1 MVEWYLHSKTQLPDD
16 PLTIARQCNFG
27 QDQLAKANNLAE
39 EDHNNV
45 DQETGRSAF
54 YDNAIP
60 TEYNHSI
67 GNQKRTLSSKNVPDG
82 DTPTGHTFCYLIPQS
97 RGSATPATGGHID
110 ALIIAGSFN
119 ADVNELEF
127 GNVSA
132 NAVGA
137 IAADAKMVVIATPRR
152 LTFFKVFSFQFES
165 DVGGSRECA
174 IREKSRP

>member
-1 MVEWYLHSKTQLPDD
+1 M
-16 PLTIARQCNFG
+16 
-27 QDQLAKANNLAE
+27 
-39 EDHNNV
+39 
-45 DQETGRSAF
+45 
-54 YDNAIP
+54 
-60 TEYNHSI
+60 
-67 GNQKRTLSSKNVPDG
+67 PDG

-119 ADVNELEF
+119 GDVNELEL

-152 LTFFKVFSFQFES
+152 LTFFKIFSFHFES

-174 IREKSRP
+174 IREKSCP